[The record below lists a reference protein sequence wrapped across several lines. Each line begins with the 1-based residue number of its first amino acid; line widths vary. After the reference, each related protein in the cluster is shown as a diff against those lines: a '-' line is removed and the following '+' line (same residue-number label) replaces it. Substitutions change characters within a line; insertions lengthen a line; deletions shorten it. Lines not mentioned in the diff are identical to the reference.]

1 LTFIPG
7 TIGRRIVARLVLCL
21 AFAGIMPAVAARADV
36 AADFLRTLEGS
47 WRGRGS
53 ATIPGRL
60 NPERITC
67 QITNT
72 YEAASGDLVVAGE
85 CASTQGKTPVQG
97 KLSHKG
103 NAVSGS
109 IISTLRGAT
118 VTTSSGSIS
127 GGRLTVSSSLMEN
140 ATGRLVRTQQVIR
153 KEGGGFEASF
163 FTYDNASGTFKPA
176 GNLMFSAK

>member
-1 LTFIPG
+1 MTFSPG
-7 TIGRRIVARLVLCL
+7 TIGRRFVATLVFCLVL
-21 AFAGIMPAVAARADV
+21 ASAMPAEFARADA

-60 NPERITC
+60 TPERITC

-72 YEAASGDLVVAGE
+72 YEAASGDLVVEGE

-103 NAVSGS
+103 SAVSGS

-127 GGRLTVSSSLMEN
+127 GGKLLVSSTLVED

-153 KEGGGFEASF
+153 REGGGFEASF
-163 FTYDNASGTFKPA
+163 FTYDNASGAFKPA